1 MGSDIP
7 KRGLWEMKFRVSYL
21 TNIFL
26 FFFLNQIFQIFNL
39 KKAIIVSIFKPE
51 IQIFQNSICNCFVEK
66 TMLVLDY

>member
-26 FFFLNQIFQIFNL
+26 SFFFKSDIPNFNL